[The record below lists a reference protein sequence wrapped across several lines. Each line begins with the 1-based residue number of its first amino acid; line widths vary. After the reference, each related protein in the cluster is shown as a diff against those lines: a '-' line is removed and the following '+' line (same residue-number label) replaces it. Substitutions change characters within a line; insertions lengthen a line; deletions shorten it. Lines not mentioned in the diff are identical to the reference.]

1 MPMPMPCLR
10 VLALSTLALLT
21 ACAGDDGD
29 SMGSDTT
36 SGGTTTPTATSEAS
50 DTATTS
56 GDDTDASTTATSTM
70 TTTDD
75 TTTTTSTSDP
85 TTTGTETTGVDTDT
99 TTTTTTTTDS
109 TTDPTGGGDQLPP
122 IDSVDALLAWLEAGN
137 YMSWQA
143 ESGIHPSS
151 GPHGGQVRTF
161 FNDVLFDS
169 FTQGLTAHPQG
180 AVAVKELWG
189 DGQSIIG
196 WAVEVKV
203 DADSQGGDGW
213 YWYEKIGMTEY
224 GGGTGI
230 SLCYGCHGGGGVD
243 YVLTPWP
250 LQ

>member
-1 MPMPMPCLR
+1 MPCLR
-10 VLALSTLALLT
+10 VLALSTLALPLALLT

-36 SGGTTTPTATSEAS
+36 SGATATSEAT
-50 DTATTS
+50 DTATTT
-56 GDDTDASTTATSTM
+56 GDDTDATTTATSTM
-70 TTTDD
+70 TTTDN

-99 TTTTTTTTDS
+99 TTTTTTTTTTDS
-109 TTDPTGGGDQLPP
+109 TTDPTGGDDQLPP

-137 YMSWQA
+137 YSSWQA
-143 ESGIHPSS
+143 ESGIHQSS

>member
-1 MPMPMPCLR
+1 MPRLL
-10 VLALSTLALLT
+10 VLALLPLALT
-21 ACAGDDGD
+21 PACAGDDAET
-29 SMGSDTT
+29 MGSDTT
-36 SGGTTTPTATSEAS
+36 SGGTTASTSEAT
-50 DTATTS
+50 DTATTT
-56 GDDTDASTTATSTM
+56 GDATDATTTSTSTA

-85 TTTGTETTGVDTDT
+85 TTTGTETTGVDTDAT

-122 IDSVDALLAWLEAGN
+122 IDSVDALLSWLEAGN

-143 ESGIHPSS
+143 ESGIHQSS

-189 DGQSIIG
+189 DGKSIIG